1 MPKMGNVIDFQRI
14 YEYSHELKDFTEKV
28 ITLRANFVDEVIVK
42 ALFEVYKDT
51 DISKIFI
58 IDEANFKDF
67 LNEML
72 PQWLTRKEQA
82 R

>member
-1 MPKMGNVIDFQRI
+1 MPKIGNVIDFQRF
-14 YEYSHELKDFTEKV
+14 EYSHELKDFTEKV
-28 ITLRANFVDEVIVK
+28 ITLRSSFVDEVIVK
-42 ALFEVYKDT
+42 ALFETYKDT

-58 IDEANFKDF
+58 IDETNFNDF

-72 PQWLTRKEQA
+72 PQWLTRKDKA